1 MMKTRIV
8 ASLLTGLT
16 AFLGCMGISEVAW
29 AQHRRNFHELIDL
42 NPTLYRQICNQVQ
55 SSSEN
60 CNNTYRLGVPMYL
73 VTGNLGEI
81 SYVTI
86 LNKQLYIW
94 DWVNGNWSPERDMP
108 VGTYQFVLLL
118 REVQEESR

>member
-1 MMKTRIV
+1 VKIRIIS
-8 ASLLTGLT
+8 SLLIGLT
-16 AFLGCMGISEVAW
+16 AFLGGVGISQAAW
-29 AQHRRNFHELIDL
+29 GEHRRNFHELIDL
-42 NPTLYRQICNQVQ
+42 NPALYRQICSQIQ
-55 SSSEN
+55 SNSNN

-86 LNKQLYIW
+86 LNKQLYTW
-94 DWVNGNWSPERDMP
+94 DWVNGNWIPERDMP

-118 REVQEESR
+118 REAQEESP